1 MPIES
6 YSLSSLPR
14 RAVLRYLGYRGQEIA
29 SEIDARIDRFVAR
42 VLELAH
48 PRSSWAVFDVA
59 GRSARDDGTSE
70 THLAGTALTLMG
82 SSIATHMDGA
92 VACAVMAVT
101 VGMDVE
107 RELKRLSATDSVASV
122 IFDAAASVAVEEA
135 AAACQKSIIAEAAA
149 RGLHA
154 NARFS
159 PGYGDLP
166 LAVQPVLLASVDAQR
181 RLGIALTDTLLM
193 VPTKSITAVMGI
205 FETSRAARR
214 SELMSGSLA

>member
-1 MPIES
+1 MPVES

-14 RAVLRYLGYRGQEIA
+14 RAVLRTLGYRGQEIA
-29 SEIDARIDRFVAR
+29 PGIDARIDGCAAR
-42 VLELAH
+42 ALELAH
-48 PRSSWAVFDVA
+48 PRSSWAVFDVV
-59 GRSARDDGTSE
+59 GRSARDDGASE
-70 THLAGTALTLMG
+70 IHLAGTALTLTG
-82 SSIATHMDGA
+82 SSIARHLDGA
-92 VACAVMAVT
+92 VSCAVMAVT

-122 IFDAAASVAVEEA
+122 IFDAAASVAAEEA
-135 AAACQKSIIAEAAA
+135 AAACQKSISADAAA
-149 RGLHA
+149 RGLYT

-193 VPTKSITAVMGI
+193 VPTKSITALMGI
-205 FETSRAARR
+205 FETSPAARR
-214 SELMSGSLA
+214 SECRSGSLA